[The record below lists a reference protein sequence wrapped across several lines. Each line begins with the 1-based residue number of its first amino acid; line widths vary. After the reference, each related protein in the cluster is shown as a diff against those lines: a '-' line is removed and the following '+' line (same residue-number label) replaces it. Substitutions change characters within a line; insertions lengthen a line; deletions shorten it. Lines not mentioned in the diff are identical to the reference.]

1 VNQATAAQL
10 ESGLGLSTT
19 EAEAVIEYRK
29 KNGDFKS
36 IDDLKK
42 VPDVDAKKLDA
53 KKDRLAF

>member
-1 VNQATAAQL
+1 M
-10 ESGLGLSTT
+10 STRPRLRSSK
-19 EAEAVIEYRK
+19 VIEYRK

-36 IDDLKK
+36 LDDLKK